1 MVEQQPNGYFSLVK
15 KGNFLTRQSA
25 PIVYEL
31 NASFYIFRRSFFD
44 NKHESTISE
53 KSLIYDMPHIC
64 FDLDH
69 KVDFDF
75 MEFLIST
82 NNLDFVI

>member
-15 KGNFLTRQSA
+15 KGDFLTRQSA

-31 NASFYIFRRSFFD
+31 NASFYIFRRIFFES
-44 NKHESTISE
+44 KCKSTISK
-53 KSLIYDMPHIC
+53 KSLIYEMPHIC

-75 MEFLIST
+75 MEFLIS
-82 NNLDFVI
+82 NNDLDFMI